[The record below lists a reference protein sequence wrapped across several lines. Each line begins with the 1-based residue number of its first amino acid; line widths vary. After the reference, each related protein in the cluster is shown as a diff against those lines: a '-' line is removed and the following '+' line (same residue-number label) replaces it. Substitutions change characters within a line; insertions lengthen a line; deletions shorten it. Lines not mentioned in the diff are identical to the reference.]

1 MYTHTHKSPAH
12 ITIIID
18 TQPVVIIVADRSW
31 LVTTKK
37 RIGRGGKNSVCS
49 DSGCSGHGK

>member
-12 ITIIID
+12 ITISID